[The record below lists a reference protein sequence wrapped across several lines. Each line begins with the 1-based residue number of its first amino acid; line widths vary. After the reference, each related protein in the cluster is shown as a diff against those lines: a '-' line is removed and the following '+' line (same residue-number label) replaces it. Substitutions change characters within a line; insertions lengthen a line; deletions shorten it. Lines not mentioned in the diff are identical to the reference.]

1 MKTQKIVS
9 VLLFMGVF
17 FLFSCDDF
25 LDVMPQEAMDAD
37 EALTT
42 PENVKATLVGAYL
55 ETRSRW
61 TFGSQFN
68 EYAELLATTGHL
80 QHVGSHRQPQE
91 MLEKDI
97 AVNNSYVESS
107 WIIAYS
113 LINTLNN
120 VLYAVDI
127 LDESDRDRVKGEA
140 LFLRGMVYFELIRLW
155 GLPYEPDQ
163 TNDQPGVPL
172 ILTPTLGAPDALPVP
187 RESVENIY
195 QQVILDLS
203 EAKDLLPH
211 TNGVFAD
218 SFAAS
223 ALLSR
228 VYLQKG
234 DFELAAEEANR
245 VIESGGFTL
254 NPTPFSA
261 FNNPQP
267 TSEDIFSL
275 QNSLTSHTIW
285 LPERYGSLNGLG
297 RGDYQFST
305 DFMELFDPLDQRGHL
320 QEDTNPGYTLEN
332 INSMYY
338 IGVGAIR
345 SGGRN
350 TAKWGNYYT
359 AIPLIR
365 LAEMYLTRAEA
376 NFELMEAGLTQVG
389 PATPKDDINI
399 VRSRAGAPLFDI
411 TPDREEIRLE
421 RYLELCWEGHR
432 LHDLKRWQQNI
443 GPLPYDAGNLI
454 LPIPVREMETNPLL
468 EQNPYYL

>member
-1 MKTQKIVS
+1 MKTQKILS
-9 VLLFMGVF
+9 VLILIGVMF
-17 FLFSCDDF
+17 ISSCDDF

-42 PENVKATLVGAYL
+42 PQNVKATLIGAYL
-55 ETRSRW
+55 EIRSRW

-68 EYAELLATTGHL
+68 EYAELLGTSGHL

-120 VLYAVDI
+120 VLHAIDI

-140 LFLRGMVYFELIRLW
+140 LFLRGMVYFELTRLW
-155 GLPYEPDQ
+155 GLPYVPGQ

-172 ILTPTLGAPDALPVP
+172 ILTPTLGAPDAVPVA
-187 RESVENIY
+187 RETVANCY
-195 QQVILDLS
+195 QQVILDLND
-203 EAKDLLPH
+203 AKNLLPPS
-211 TNGVFAD
+211 NGVFAN
-218 SFAAS
+218 SNAAS

-234 DFELAAEEANR
+234 DFQLAAEEANH
-245 VIESGGFTL
+245 VIESGQFEL
-254 NPTPFSA
+254 NTSPFSA

-305 DFMELFDPLDQRGHL
+305 DFMDLFDPLDLRGHL
-320 QEDTNPGYTLEN
+320 QEDTHPGYTLEN

-345 SGGRN
+345 NGGVN
-350 TAKWGNYYT
+350 TTKWGNYYT

-376 NFELMEAGLTQVG
+376 NYELMETGMEQVG
-389 PATPKDDINI
+389 PAAPKDDINR
-399 VRSRAGAPLFDI
+399 VRSRASAPLFDAA
-411 TPDREEIRLE
+411 PDREDIRLE
-421 RYLELCWEGHR
+421 RYMELCWEGHR
-432 LHDLKRWQQNI
+432 LHDLKRWQQDI
-443 GPLPYDAGNLI
+443 GPFPYDAGNLI
-454 LPIPVREMETNPLL
+454 LPIPVREIETNPLL